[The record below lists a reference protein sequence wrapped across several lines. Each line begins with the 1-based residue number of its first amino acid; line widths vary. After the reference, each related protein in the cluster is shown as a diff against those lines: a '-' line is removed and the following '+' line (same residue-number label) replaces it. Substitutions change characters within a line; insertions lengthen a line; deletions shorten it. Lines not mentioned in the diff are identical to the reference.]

1 MKLVFI
7 LILCIFIVSL
17 ALIIT
22 NNNRRLR
29 VEHFNDKNG
38 SSKTFK
44 FLTPGEACD
53 LIKDIDYFQ
62 NFTETDLLARKFIND
77 PKNITQSYCNKY
89 LKFNKEEKDTIQNVL
104 KKLPDN
110 ELFKTWSFAKIDS
123 DVENGYP
130 HTHKDTIFLS
140 KNTINDTPKR
150 LLYVLVHEQMHVMQR
165 KKPELFDKLYTK
177 YYPFKKG
184 KIGLS
189 DKVVK
194 KMRSNPDTR
203 FTPESDYMYIDGD
216 DRLYY
221 LCAVYSQEIPT
232 SLGDVKYIAVNLDH
246 DKEKEIY
253 KGSEDI
259 MDISGIGNFNNF
271 FSIDSNHYH
280 PNEISA
286 EIIGLYYSDKQ
297 KEPCQGLIMTEMW
310 IKDNLV

>member
-62 NFTETDLLARKFIND
+62 NFTEIDLLARKFIND
-77 PKNITQSYCNKY
+77 PQNITQSYCNKY
-89 LKFNKEEKDTIQNVL
+89 LKFNNEEKDTIKNVL

-123 DVENGYP
+123 DIENGYP

-165 KKPELFDKLYTK
+165 KKPELFDKLYTQ

-184 KIGLS
+184 KLGLS

-194 KMRSNPDTR
+194 RMRSNPDTR

-216 DRLYY
+216 ERLYY
-221 LCAVYSQEIPT
+221 LCAVYSEEIPT
-232 SLGDVKYIAVNLDH
+232 SLGDVRYIAVNLDH
-246 DKEKEIY
+246 DKENEVY

-259 MDISGIGNFNNF
+259 MDISGMANFNNF

-297 KEPCQGLIMTEMW
+297 KEPCQAIIMTEMW
-310 IKDNLV
+310 IKDNVV